1 VNNTLKRIGSADA
14 INWFSILSLFFASLP
29 GVLVAANSSNSD
41 RLADVFLA
49 RSISFIPIIAL
60 LGMVKKLLGSLGGGR
75 PKPTLV
81 ILAFVVSPLVGHG
94 VFESLLLIQNLSEP
108 SFPWLRLSLRVAV
121 SFAILFLAG
130 LLVAT
135 ARELSRQNY
144 QMKEAAEGLLA
155 IRTQAAERIAFRK
168 SQLLEEVFAEVKLR
182 LTSQNSPRATT
193 ESLKQLLS
201 EVIRPLSYRL
211 ARESPGNNVST
222 NLLAGRRDQWSELFR
237 ATLGGNPIHPLKVAF
252 LTLVIM
258 GSYSLVS
265 GDSRVA
271 SNFFAAYAGWVIASC
286 VFRLLWAKLPAQVA
300 TGGRAVL
307 FVLGIAAVTLVS
319 IALVLYPSGSV
330 PAPLFA
336 AWLILNIFIFLAV
349 GLVHCAIVTLR
360 ETSSSL
366 AETLDELKREVIS
379 LNNGLRVMQKSMA
392 RVLHGTVQQEITLAI
407 KRLQESSNLE
417 EGRRVARESQERIS
431 KSLTQLT
438 QPGIDTV
445 NLSNSL
451 RAFAELWEGSVAIV
465 LNLGKSDLKI
475 IGNRPS
481 LSLVLDELAKEG
493 CRNAIVHGSPAKIV
507 ITVSV
512 DLDNRLVE
520 IVIENDGKALEP
532 GVENGLGSQI
542 FDDLTMRWS
551 RTQVGPLVRLE
562 AKVPL

>member
-1 VNNTLKRIGSADA
+1 
-14 INWFSILSLFFASLP
+14 
-29 GVLVAANSSNSD
+29 
-41 RLADVFLA
+41 
-49 RSISFIPIIAL
+49 
-60 LGMVKKLLGSLGGGR
+60 
-75 PKPTLV
+75 
-81 ILAFVVSPLVGHG
+81 
-94 VFESLLLIQNLSEP
+94 
-108 SFPWLRLSLRVAV
+108 
-121 SFAILFLAG
+121 
-130 LLVAT
+130 
-135 ARELSRQNY
+135 
-144 QMKEAAEGLLA
+144 
-155 IRTQAAERIAFRK
+155 
-168 SQLLEEVFAEVKLR
+168 
-182 LTSQNSPRATT
+182 
-193 ESLKQLLS
+193 
-201 EVIRPLSYRL
+201 
-211 ARESPGNNVST
+211 
-222 NLLAGRRDQWSELFR
+222 
-237 ATLGGNPIHPLKVAF
+237 
-252 LTLVIM
+252 
-258 GSYSLVS
+258 
-265 GDSRVA
+265 
-271 SNFFAAYAGWVIASC
+271 
-286 VFRLLWAKLPAQVA
+286 
-300 TGGRAVL
+300 
-307 FVLGIAAVTLVS
+307 
-319 IALVLYPSGSV
+319 VLYPSGSV

-417 EGRRVARESQERIS
+417 EGRWVARVSQERIS
-431 KSLTQLT
+431 NSLTQLT

>member
-1 VNNTLKRIGSADA
+1 M
-14 INWFSILSLFFASLP
+14 
-29 GVLVAANSSNSD
+29 LVAANNPNSD
-41 RLADVFLA
+41 RLEDIFLA
-49 RSISFIPIIAL
+49 RCISFIPMIAL
-60 LGMVKKLLGSLGGGR
+60 LGMVKKLLQSLGGGR

-81 ILAFVVSPLVGHG
+81 ILAFIVSPLVGNG

-108 SFPWLRLSLRVAV
+108 AFSWLRLSLRVAS

-135 ARELSRQNY
+135 ARDLTRQNY
-144 QMKEAAEGLLA
+144 QMNEAAGSLLA

-252 LTLVIM
+252 LALVIM

-271 SNFFAAYAGWVIASC
+271 SNFFAAYAGWVIASY

-319 IALVLYPSGSV
+319 IAPVLYPSGSV
-330 PAPLFA
+330 PAALFA

-349 GLVHCAIVTLR
+349 GLVHCAIATLR

-417 EGRRVARESQERIS
+417 EGRQVARESQERIN

>member
-1 VNNTLKRIGSADA
+1 MNNTLKRIGSADA

-252 LTLVIM
+252 LALVIM

-417 EGRRVARESQERIS
+417 EGRWVARVSQERIS
-431 KSLTQLT
+431 NSLTQLT

>member
-211 ARESPGNNVST
+211 ARESPENNVST

>member
-1 VNNTLKRIGSADA
+1 MNNTLKRIGSADA

-417 EGRRVARESQERIS
+417 EGRWVARVSQERIS
-431 KSLTQLT
+431 NSLTQLT